1 MFGRINF
8 LWNGNVSRGLSFLA
22 EVLIL
27 WLYFCNLH
35 LNLKAKAKITKS
47 VIFIF
52 HIKYILGFFPT
63 KNQLNFQN
71 EGYLTCI
78 GQKTNFVS
86 VKTYVYKGQI
96 FSSYLSSSLCL
107 SQKKKGKIG
116 CNSWK
121 FCVIFRKIWL
131 ISLFQIRWNKDL
143 T

>member
-78 GQKTNFVS
+78 GQKTNFIS
-86 VKTYVYKGQI
+86 VKTYVYKAI
-96 FSSYLSSSLCL
+96 SSLHIFLPL
-107 SQKKKGKIG
+107 SVIHKKTKIGKIG

-121 FCVIFRKIWL
+121 FCVIFRKI
-131 ISLFQIRWNKDL
+131 
-143 T
+143 